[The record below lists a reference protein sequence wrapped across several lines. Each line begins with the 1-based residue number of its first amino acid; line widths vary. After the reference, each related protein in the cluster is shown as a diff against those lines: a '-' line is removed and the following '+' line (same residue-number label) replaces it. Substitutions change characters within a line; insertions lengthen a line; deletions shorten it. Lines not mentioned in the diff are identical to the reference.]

1 MRNNKLYSIQFL
13 RFIAIILVIYS
24 HSYDRLQR
32 YLHMS
37 DDSIYAHM
45 AFLGRSGVDL
55 FFVISG
61 FIMAYITTESVKKDN
76 FNFNRFMKKDV

>member
-37 DDSIYAHM
+37 DDSIYLCAY
-45 AFLGRSGVDL
+45 GV
-55 FFVISG
+55 S
-61 FIMAYITTESVKKDN
+61 
-76 FNFNRFMKKDV
+76 R